1 MTVLIEADV
10 SWQDKAGCKGH
21 PANLFFIDS
30 PNGVNKP
37 YRQTLEKARQVCANC
52 PVVSECYN
60 YAVQAKEQYGVWGG
74 VDFQVRGKK
83 NRSRACREQLFEAQ
97 RKAML
102 EMVTQ

>member
-1 MTVLIEADV
+1 MNVLVETDV
-10 SWQDKAGCKGH
+10 SWQEKAGCKGH
-21 PANLFFIDS
+21 PANLFFLDS
-30 PNGVNKP
+30 ANGVTTH
-37 YRQTLEKARQVCANC
+37 YRRALEKARQVCVKC
-52 PVVSECYN
+52 PVMNECYN

-83 NRSRACREQLFEAQ
+83 NRSRACRQQLFEAQ